1 MVGAKGVRM
10 EMELKAI
17 QISTLQL
24 GDHVNFGCDPFG
36 WGTVTAVWDDAIEI
50 TRPYLHTSDFSSVAS
65 RSGETTGSRLI
76 AYTGLETFRIFRSET
91 RPMLVAYRT
100 TVPA

>member
-1 MVGAKGVRM
+1 M

-65 RSGETTGSRLI
+65 RSGETTGSRL
-76 AYTGLETFRIFRSET
+76 THQPSLRPSGRILHHAT
-91 RPMLVAYRT
+91 
-100 TVPA
+100 

>member
-1 MVGAKGVRM
+1 MVSAKGAKI
-10 EMELKAI
+10 EMELKTI

-24 GDHVNFGCDPFG
+24 GDHVNFGIDPYG
-36 WGTVTAVWDDAIEI
+36 WGTVTAVWDDEIQI

-65 RSGETTGSRLI
+65 RPGGTTGSRLI
-76 AYTGLETFRIFRSET
+76 PYTGLETYRVSRSDV

-100 TVPA
+100 TVPK